1 MGELKKWL
9 DQEWVRIDSEGNIAD
24 SCGTSENKKMPD
36 RCLPKKQAQRMTKA
50 ERKATAQKKKREQK
64 KGKKVVPNTKA
75 GKVTGMREGGEVRS
89 QIARGCGAVLGNRRK
104 QTKYY

>member
-9 DQEWVRIDSEGNIAD
+9 DQEWVRIDSEGNIAG
-24 SCGTSENKKMPD
+24 SCGTSKDTKMPD
-36 RCLPKKQAQRMTKA
+36 RCLPKKKAQTMTKE

-64 KGKKVVPNTKA
+64 KGKTVVANTKE
-75 GKVTGMREGGEVRS
+75 GKVTGMRKGGEVRS
-89 QIARGCGAVLGNRRK
+89 QIARGCGAVLSNRRK

>member
-9 DQEWVRIDSEGNIAD
+9 DQEWVRIDGEGNID
-24 SCGTSENKKMPD
+24 GPCGTSKDTKRPD
-36 RCLPKKQAQRMTKA
+36 RCLPKKKAQSMTKD

-64 KGKKVVPNTKA
+64 KGKTVVANTKK
-75 GKVTGMREGGEVRS
+75 GKVKGMREGGEVRS